1 MKDFWRALRLAFN
14 YRFTIFMCMFSALMV
29 GVLWGANIG
38 TIYPFVEVAFKGQT
52 LQQWVDNEISESQRL
67 IGEFETQIADYQRQM
82 QAGPENP
89 GQLEAELSQA
99 EHRLATEREHLQRSQ
114 FIKPYIERY
123 LPNDAF
129 QTIVVLA
136 MLLLAG
142 TLIKCIFVGC
152 NNYMV
157 HKLSNLV
164 TFDLRKMLFRK
175 TLQMDMNTF
184 DTDGSGELMSRFTYD
199 METVHNGTKVVFG
212 KAVREPLKML
222 ACLIGA
228 ALICW
233 RLLLISLILAPVA
246 GVFVGKLGKMLK
258 RANRRAMEE
267 MTGIYSLLD
276 ETFQGIKVVKAF
288 TSERH
293 ERIRFHRS
301 SRKYYD
307 KSMKIG
313 WFDALTRPLS
323 EVMGVSTILV
333 ALLAGAYLV
342 LEGQTHLFGIR
353 MCDRPLSLS
362 ALLLFYGM
370 LSGVSDPARK
380 MSEVFSRVQRAA
392 AACDRIFA
400 RIDREPTI
408 CDPPAPKPL
417 PRHHQEIAFRNVGF
431 GYQAEHPVLE
441 NIDLKV
447 KFGETVAVVG
457 PNGCG
462 KSTLV
467 SLIPRFYDPQQG
479 SVEIDG
485 IDIRDVRLKHLRQQI
500 GLVTQETLLFDDT
513 VFNNIRYGC
522 PNATEEQ
529 VLAAAKKAHA
539 DRFIR
544 DRLSNGYDTV
554 LGPGGGQLSGGQR
567 QRIAL
572 ARAILR
578 DPPILLLDEAT
589 SQVDLESEQLIHQVL
604 EQFIKD
610 RTVFIITH
618 RMSTLILADRIVV
631 MNQGRIIDVGRHEE
645 LLGRCQLYT
654 RLYDIQFR
662 QSAA

>member
-1 MKDFWRALRLAFN
+1 
-14 YRFTIFMCMFSALMV
+14 MV
-29 GVLWGANIG
+29 GLLWGANIG
-38 TIYPFVEVAFKGQT
+38 TVYPFVEVAFKGQT
-52 LQQWVDNEISESQRL
+52 LQQWVQNEIDEANKLS
-67 IGEFETQIADYQRQM
+67 TQLQAEIAQLQEQRQLHPD
-82 QAGPENP
+82 QAKKLTNAID
-89 GQLEAELSQA
+89 LA
-99 EHRLATEREHLQRSQ
+99 EHRLESERAH
-114 FIKPYIERY
+114 IERCQWVQPFIEKY
-123 LPNDAF
+123 VPHDAF
-129 QTIVVLA
+129 QTIVLLS

-142 TLIKCIFVGC
+142 TLLKCLFLGA
-152 NNYMV
+152 NNYTV

-164 TFDLRKMLFRK
+164 TFDLRKILYRK
-175 TLQMDMNTF
+175 TLRMDMTTF
-184 DTDGSGELMSRFTYD
+184 DSDGSGELMSRFTYD
-199 METVHNGTKVVFG
+199 MESVFNGTKALFG

-228 ALICW
+228 AFICW
-233 RLLLISLILAPVA
+233 RLLLISLVLAPVA
-246 GVFVGKLGKMLK
+246 GLFVGRLAKMLK
-258 RANRRAMEE
+258 RANRKAMEE

-288 TSERH
+288 TMERH

-301 SRKYYD
+301 SRKYYE
-307 KSMKIG
+307 KSLKIG
-313 WFDALTRPLS
+313 WFDALTRPLT
-323 EVMGVSTILV
+323 EIMGVSTILV

-342 LEGQTHLFGIR
+342 LEGETHLFGIR

-392 AACDRIFA
+392 ASCDRIYA

-408 CDPPAPKPL
+408 ADPEKATPL
-417 PRHHQEIAFRNVGF
+417 PRHSREIAFKNVNF
-431 GYQAEHPVLE
+431 GYQADHPVLE
-441 NIDLKV
+441 DIDLHI

-467 SLIPRFYDPQQG
+467 SLIPRFYDPQNG
-479 SVEIDG
+479 SVTIDG
-485 IDIRDVRLKHLRQQI
+485 IDIRDARIRELRQQI

-522 PNATEEQ
+522 PHATEEQ

-544 DRLSNGYDTV
+544 DRLSNGYETNV
-554 LGPGGGQLSGGQR
+554 GPGGGQLSGGQR

-578 DPPILLLDEAT
+578 DPPILILDEAT

-604 EQFIKD
+604 EQFTKN

-618 RMSTLILADRIVV
+618 RMSTLTLADRIVV
-631 MNQGRIIDVGRHEE
+631 MNHGRIIDSGRHEE
-645 LLGRCQLYT
+645 LIGRCQLYT

-662 QSAA
+662 QSA

>member
-1 MKDFWRALRLAFN
+1 MKNFLRAMRLALS
-14 YRFTIFMCMFSALMV
+14 YRFTVFMCLFSALMV
-29 GVLWGANIG
+29 GILWGANIG

-52 LQQWVDNEISESQRL
+52 LQHWVDQEIEGSQKLISELEQ
-67 IGEFETQIADYQRQM
+67 QIVGYRQ
-82 QAGPENP
+82 
-89 GQLEAELSQA
+89 QLEEGSGNTGELRAQLNQA
-99 EHRLATEREHLQRSQ
+99 EHRLESEREHLSRSE
-114 FIKPYIERY
+114 FVKPYIYKY
-123 LPNDAF
+123 LPADAF
-129 QTIVVLA
+129 QTIVMLS

-142 TLIKCIFVGC
+142 TLVKCIFVGC
-152 NNYMV
+152 NNFMV

-164 TFDLRKMLFRK
+164 TFDLRKLLFRK
-175 TLQMDMNTF
+175 SLRMDMTTF

-199 METVHNGTKVVFG
+199 MESVHNGTKVVFG
-212 KAVREPLKML
+212 KAVREPLKMA

-246 GVFVGKLGKMLK
+246 ALFVGKLGRMLK

-288 TSERH
+288 TTERH

-392 AACDRIFA
+392 AACDRIYA

-408 CDPPAPKPL
+408 CDPPQPKPL
-417 PRHHQEIAFRNVGF
+417 PRHEREIAFRNIRF
-431 GYQAEHPVLE
+431 GYQEDHPVLE
-441 NIDLKV
+441 NIDLTV
-447 KFGETVAVVG
+447 KYGETIAIVG

-462 KSTLV
+462 KSTLM

-485 IDIRDVRLKHLRQQI
+485 VDIRDVRLRPLRQQI

-522 PNATEEQ
+522 PHATEEE
-529 VLAAAKKAHA
+529 VLAASKKAHA

-544 DRLSNGYDTV
+544 ERLSNGYDTV

-604 EQFIKD
+604 EQFIKN

-662 QSAA
+662 QSA

>member
-1 MKDFWRALRLAFN
+1 MKHFLRALRLALN
-14 YRFTIFMCMFSALMV
+14 YRFTVLMCFFSAVMV
-29 GVLWGANIG
+29 GILWGANIG

-52 LQQWVDNEISESQRL
+52 LQNWIDQEIAGSEKVISELEQ
-67 IGEFETQIADYQRQM
+67 EIADCRRKLDEGM
-82 QAGPENP
+82 GDARALRS
-89 GQLEAELSQA
+89 QLDQA
-99 EHRLATEREHLQRSQ
+99 EHRLESEREHLVRSQ
-114 FIKPYIERY
+114 FVKPYIYEY
-123 LPNDAF
+123 LPNDPF
-129 QTIVVLA
+129 KTIVVLS
-136 MLLLAG
+136 MVLLTG

-164 TFDLRKMLFRK
+164 TFDLRKLLFRK
-175 TLQMDMNTF
+175 TLRMDMASF

-199 METVHNGTKVVFG
+199 MESVFNGTKVVFG

-228 ALICW
+228 ALVCW
-233 RLLLISLILAPVA
+233 QLLLISLILAPVA
-246 GVFVGKLGKMLK
+246 AVFMGKLGRMLK

-276 ETFQGIKVVKAF
+276 EIFQGIKVVKAF
-288 TSERH
+288 TTERH

-342 LEGQTHLFGIR
+342 LEGETHLFGIR

-380 MSEVFSRVQRAA
+380 MSEVFGRVQRAA
-392 AACDRIFA
+392 AACDRIYA

-408 CDPPAPKPL
+408 CDPPSPKPL
-417 PRHHQEIAFRNVGF
+417 PRHHRDIVFRNVTF
-431 GYQAEHPVLE
+431 GYQDDHPVIE
-441 NIDLKV
+441 NIDLRV
-447 KFGETVAVVG
+447 KFGETIAIVG

-462 KSTLV
+462 KSTLM
-467 SLIPRFYDPQQG
+467 SLIPRFYDPQKG

-485 IDIRDVRLKHLRQQI
+485 VDIRETRLRQLRKQI

-522 PNATEEQ
+522 PHATEEQ

-544 DRLSNGYDTV
+544 ERLSNGYDTV

-604 EQFIKD
+604 EQFIKN
-610 RTVFIITH
+610 RTTFIITH
-618 RMSTLILADRIVV
+618 RMSTLVLADRVVV

-662 QSAA
+662 QSA

>member
-1 MKDFWRALRLAFN
+1 MTQFFRALKLALA
-14 YRFTIFMCMFSALMV
+14 YRFTVFVCFISALLV
-29 GVLWGANIG
+29 GILWGANIG
-38 TIYPFVEVAFKGQT
+38 TVYPFVEVAFKGQT
-52 LQQWVDNEISESQRL
+52 LQQWVQNEIDESNEL
-67 IGEFETQIADYQRQM
+67 IAGFETQI
-82 QAGPENP
+82 P
-89 GQLEAELSQA
+89 QLQAELKDHPERKRELAAAIGMA
-99 EHRLATEREHLQRSQ
+99 EHRLESEREHLARSQ
-114 FIKPYIERY
+114 FIQPFIEKY
-123 LPNDAF
+123 LPHDAF
-129 QTIVVLA
+129 QTIVLLS
-136 MLLLAG
+136 MMLLAG
-142 TLIKCIFVGC
+142 TLLKCVFVGA
-152 NNYMV
+152 NNYTV
-157 HKLSNLV
+157 HKLANLV
-164 TFDLRKMLFRK
+164 TFDLRKILYRK
-175 TLQMDMNTF
+175 TLRMDMTTF

-199 METVHNGTKVVFG
+199 MESVFNGTKALFG

-228 ALICW
+228 TLICW
-233 RLLLISLILAPVA
+233 RLLLISLVLAPVA
-246 GVFVGKLGKMLK
+246 ALFVGRLGKMLK
-258 RANRRAMEE
+258 RANRKAMEE

-288 TSERH
+288 TMERH
-293 ERIRFHRS
+293 ERIRFHKS

-307 KSMKIG
+307 KSLKIG

-323 EVMGVSTILV
+323 EIMGVSTILV

-342 LEGQTHLFGIR
+342 LESETHLFGIR

-392 AACDRIFA
+392 AACDRIYA

-408 CDPPAPKPL
+408 ADPPAPRPL
-417 PRHHQEIAFRNVGF
+417 PRHHRDIVFKNLEF
-431 GYQAEHPVLE
+431 GYQADHPVLE
-441 NIDLKV
+441 DIDLRV

-467 SLIPRFYDPQQG
+467 SLIPRFYDPMRG

-485 IDIRDVRLKHLRQQI
+485 IDIRETRIRDLRQQI

-513 VFNNIRYGC
+513 VYNNIRYGC
-522 PNATEEQ
+522 PHATEEQ

-544 DRLSNGYDTV
+544 DRLSNGYETNV
-554 LGPGGGQLSGGQR
+554 GPGGGQLSGGQR

-578 DPPILLLDEAT
+578 DPPILILDEAT

-604 EQFIKD
+604 EQFVKN

-618 RMSTLILADRIVV
+618 RLSTLVLADRVVV
-631 MNQGRIIDVGRHEE
+631 MNQGKIIDVGKHEE

-662 QSAA
+662 QSA